1 MQAVIG
7 YALSVVLV
15 VMLVIVVICIWKTAE
30 YFNTIPEGNKYKPVI
45 AWDLMV
51 LFFVGIALI
60 MRIITM

>member
-7 YALSVVLV
+7 LAIKVLDV
-15 VMLVIVVICIWKTAE
+15 LMLIVVVICLWKTAE

-51 LFFVGIALI
+51 LFFVAIALI